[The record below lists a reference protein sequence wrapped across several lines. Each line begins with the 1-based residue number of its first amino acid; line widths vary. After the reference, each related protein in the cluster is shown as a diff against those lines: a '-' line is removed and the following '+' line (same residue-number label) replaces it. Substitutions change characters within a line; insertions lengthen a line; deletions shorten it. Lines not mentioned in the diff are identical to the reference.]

1 MLSAKGASRPSED
14 LIFKTTEAQRRI
26 ERGAAQRSRRARRNL
41 AKHPR
46 KLSASPPKPA
56 EPAVNYDQ
64 AVTPYAGEEW

>member
-1 MLSAKGASRPSED
+1 MLSDKGTSRPSEE

-26 ERGAAQRSRRARRNL
+26 ERGAAHRSRRARRSL
-41 AKHPR
+41 AKRPPNT
-46 KLSASPPKPA
+46 SANTPKTS